1 MIRATTLLLVIGFL
15 AAPVQAEVLLIDAI
29 SQEPANSSNG
39 LARPVNGES
48 MQAVEARF
56 GKPQATH
63 GPVGDPAITRWDYP
77 GYSVYFEF
85 DRVLT
90 SVVHR
95 TPAE

>member
-1 MIRATTLLLVIGFL
+1 MIRATTLLLAFGIL

-29 SQEPANSSNG
+29 SQEPANSSDG
-39 LARPVNGES
+39 LARPVNWES

-56 GKPQATH
+56 GKPQASH
-63 GPVGDPAITRWDYP
+63 GPVGDPAIVRWDYP

-95 TPAE
+95 TPPE